1 MIYFRIF
8 QAKYIN
14 DSLSL
19 IRDMKTC
26 QNFEVFI
33 YVYNLVYLY
42 LFMFAILFTCIYLC
56 LQSCLLVFIYVY
68 NLGLVMAFNATFKQ
82 YFSYIVAVSFIGGGN
97 WSARRKQT
105 TCRKSQTNFIT

>member
-26 QNFEVFI
+26 QNFEEVLI
-33 YVYNLVYLY
+33 ARSQNV
-42 LFMFAILFTCIYLC
+42 
-56 LQSCLLVFIYVY
+56 S
-68 NLGLVMAFNATFKQ
+68 KQ
-82 YFSYIVAVSFIGGGN
+82 DC
-97 WSARRKQT
+97 KH
-105 TCRKSQTNFIT
+105 K